1 MPERFVYVKSRASS
15 PSQECVEVA
24 LNVPGVRAIR
34 DSKDP
39 GGPHLEVNPHTFAT
53 FINAAKSGRLNH
65 S

>member
-1 MPERFVYVKSRASS
+1 MAVRFNYIKSRASS
-15 PSQECVEVA
+15 PSQDCVEVA

-39 GGPHLEVNPHTFAT
+39 GGPHLEVNPHDFAT
-53 FINAAKSGRLNH
+53 FVNAAKSGRLNH